1 MKSAGAIQK
10 NAEKRASR
18 DVLFSLCEN
27 AADKLILL
35 VLLGSVLLFI
45 LWPIACIALRSLRG
59 ADGGVSFAMF
69 GTVLRQYGE
78 SLRNSVF
85 VGVFT
90 AVLSTILSLSAALVC
105 ATARGWKKTLCM
117 IIMLVA
123 MVSPPFVSSLAYI
136 QLYGRRGWIT
146 YRLLHLSLNPYN
158 RWGVILM
165 QSISFVPLNAMF
177 LSGILEKLD
186 EGSLRSARDLGAS
199 GGAILRDIV
208 LPLIR
213 PATLV
218 CLLLSFVR
226 SLADFGTPIIIGG
239 RFSTLAADIYLQ
251 VVGYSDLEKSSAM
264 NMFLLVPSI
273 VFFFVYR
280 ALMRRSDKLTDGSR
294 SSQGELGLQYGCV
307 FLSGFLKS
315 SKGVYSFTLQYWHQ
329 LWRIGSSTM
338 LRSVEYALIV
348 SIAGT
353 LFAMLFAYYMDR
365 RRVIGRNLFDCLA
378 TLPYMLPGTCFGIGY
393 ILAFNHAPLKL
404 TGTAFIVLA
413 NMLFKQLPTSTK
425 ICTASLALLPEVQER
440 SARDLGAGRL
450 AVLRDVVF
458 PALRPAFLSCFVY
471 NFTSSMTTAGSII
484 FLIDAKR
491 QLAVF
496 KLFDAVY
503 QGDYALAS
511 LIASVITVI
520 VLLVEGLAFLITRKG
535 ENRRVSRT

>member
-1 MKSAGAIQK
+1 MKSAGTIQK
-10 NAEKRASR
+10 NTEKRASH

-117 IIMLVA
+117 IITLVA

-186 EGSLRSARDLGAS
+186 EGSRASQGGLGLTLPHC
-199 GGAILRDIV
+199 GAMGWGMI
-208 LPLIR
+208 
-213 PATLV
+213 A
-218 CLLLSFVR
+218 LS
-226 SLADFGTPIIIGG
+226 T
-239 RFSTLAADIYLQ
+239 
-251 VVGYSDLEKSSAM
+251 
-264 NMFLLVPSI
+264 
-273 VFFFVYR
+273 VFFV
-280 ALMRRSDKLTDGSR
+280 MIV
-294 SSQGELGLQYGCV
+294 LQYGCV

-315 SKGVYSFTLQYWHQ
+315 TKGVYSFTLQYWDQ

-353 LFAMLFAYYMDR
+353 VFAMLFAYYMDR
-365 RRVIGRNLFDCLA
+365 RRILGRSLFDCLA

-404 TGTAFIVLA
+404 TGTAIIVLA